1 MVDRAGTF
9 KVVFTPKDG
18 SGPKEWEVY
27 NFPAGGVGMGMYN
40 TDEVSSGSWAPSPTH
55 VSDSGPIGL
64 VVLTLS
70 RVGGLKV

>member
-40 TDEVSSGSWAPSPTH
+40 TVEVRSGSWAPSH
-55 VSDSGPIGL
+55 DCVYVSSDIRL
-64 VVLTLS
+64 VVLTLP
-70 RVGGLKV
+70 VLVA